1 MKFNKPSSFE
11 QLFILTHNFYFYKK
25 IRAIL
30 KNKGK
35 IGEVYELFTL
45 TKRNTSV
52 IENADEY
59 LKNYTSEYIH
69 TIKYIK

>member
-35 IGEVYELFTL
+35 IGEVYELFAL

-52 IENADEY
+52 IENAD
-59 LKNYTSEYIH
+59 
-69 TIKYIK
+69 